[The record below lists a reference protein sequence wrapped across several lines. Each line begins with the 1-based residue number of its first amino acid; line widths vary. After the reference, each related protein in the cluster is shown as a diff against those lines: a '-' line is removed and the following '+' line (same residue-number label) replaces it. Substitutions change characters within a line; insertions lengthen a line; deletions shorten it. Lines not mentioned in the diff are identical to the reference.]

1 MRRLCSSTCS
11 PSFTWSRGRDDDSLP
26 IIMREEKR
34 NGGGKK
40 RRLFPPRALRLH
52 VVYYEEGRR
61 NSLPAVDDPPL
72 RKNDALPPLY
82 TRVSVHEFILA
93 RFLATFEAV
102 ATRGIS
108 ISMVFLV
115 EMELG
120 FDSSL
125 DFGNVWR
132 SSS

>member
-11 PSFTWSRGRDDDSLP
+11 PAGETTILSQLLCARRREMGEGRSVVSFLHVLYVFTWSTTR
-26 IIMREEKR
+26 K
-34 NGGGKK
+34 
-40 RRLFPPRALRLH
+40 
-52 VVYYEEGRR
+52 EGRR
-61 NSLPAVDDPPL
+61 NSLPAVDDPSL

-108 ISMVFLV
+108 TSMVFLM

-132 SSS
+132 NSS